1 MQQNNHPD
9 QDKARDIILERL
21 RKASAGRHVPGPE
34 RPAGSLVKVSDL
46 PLPEAFVA
54 NLQNVSGE
62 AAICATNQE
71 LLENISTLISQNGW
85 NHIFCPD
92 ARISTLIKSH
102 IPPHLFEVSLSPATE
117 VVITGCEALVAD
129 TGSVLVSS
137 EQTLSRQAYV
147 YGPVHVVIA
156 SESQINPTA
165 DDALQSLLARY
176 EKSLPSFISIIT
188 GPSRTADI
196 EKTLI
201 LGAHGPKAL
210 HVLITRQEFYQKL

>member
-1 MQQNNHPD
+1 MQQHNHPD
-9 QDKARDIILERL
+9 QDKAREIILERL
-21 RKASAGRHVPGPE
+21 KKAATGRHVPINE
-34 RPAGSLVKVSDL
+34 RPAGSFVKVSRQ
-46 PLPEAFVA
+46 PPAEAFA
-54 NLQNVSGE
+54 ENLKNVSGE
-62 AAICATNQE
+62 ATICATHQH
-71 LLENISTLISQNGW
+71 LFENISTLINQNGW
-85 NHIFCPD
+85 NHIYCPD
-92 ARISTLIKSH
+92 ERISALIKSH
-102 IPPHLFEVSLSPATE
+102 ISPHSLAVSISPSTE

-137 EQTLSRQAYV
+137 AQTLSRQAYV

-156 SESQINPTA
+156 SESQIKPTA
-165 DDALQSLLARY
+165 DDAVQSLLMRY
-176 EKSLPSFISIIT
+176 GKSLPSFISIIT

>member
-1 MQQNNHPD
+1 MHQHNHPD
-9 QDKARDIILERL
+9 QDKVREIVLERL
-21 RKASAGRHVPGPE
+21 KKAATGRHVPGTE
-34 RPAGSLVKVSDL
+34 RPAGSFVKVSDQ

-54 NLQNVSGE
+54 HLQNVSGE
-62 AAICATNQE
+62 ATICATHQE
-71 LLENISTLISQNGW
+71 LLENIGTLISQNGW

-92 ARISTLIKSH
+92 DGISALIKSH
-102 IPPHLFEVSLSPATE
+102 IPTHSLEVCLSPATE

-137 EQTLSRQAYV
+137 AQTLSRQAYV

-156 SESQINPTA
+156 SESQIKPTA
-165 DDALQSLLARY
+165 DDAVQSLLTRY

-210 HVLITRQEFYQKL
+210 HVLITRQEFYQIL